1 MKSIG
6 TPVSLAPAGSVS
18 PLSLVVVKGVPSSFS
33 IFILTYNSVSESF
46 TYCELLPIIE
56 NLLKNSLHYSYM
68 MV

>member
-6 TPVSLAPAGSVS
+6 APVSLAPAGSVS

-56 NLLKNSLHYSYM
+56 KFIEE
-68 MV
+68 